1 VVQVFSLCKFAVGGA
16 HSNHRNMKCRF
27 TL

>member
-1 VVQVFSLCKFAVGGA
+1 VFSLCKFAVGGA